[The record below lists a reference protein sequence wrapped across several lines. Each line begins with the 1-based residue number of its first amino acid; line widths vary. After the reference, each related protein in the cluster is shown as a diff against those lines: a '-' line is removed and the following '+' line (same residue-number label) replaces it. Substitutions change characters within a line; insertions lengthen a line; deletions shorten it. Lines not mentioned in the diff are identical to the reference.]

1 MVRTAGNQIDA
12 GRLDRAVTKKVSQ
25 LHHITANL
33 VKRPGKEVPK
43 IMGKNLGGR
52 NPRLSAQRLHFRPYL
67 FPGQPAP
74 ASGEKDLA
82 RGQFYFYG
90 RTSAASGTAFGA
102 IGWCV
107 SFPLREIS
115 ARPARAA
122 STVI

>member
-1 MVRTAGNQIDA
+1 MLILSLTNQPQLFQLPGMVRTAGNQIDA
-12 GRLDRAVTKKVSQ
+12 GRLDRAVTKKGSQ
-25 LHHITANL
+25 LHHITENL

-82 RGQFYFYG
+82 RGNFIFTGVLPQ
-90 RTSAASGTAFGA
+90 
-102 IGWCV
+102 
-107 SFPLREIS
+107 L
-115 ARPARAA
+115 PAQLLGQ
-122 STVI
+122 